1 MAFFNNSADLAAT
14 TNTTLRTVTTGQT
27 ASYTVRFV
35 NRTVSPINIRFAIA
49 AATGTPTSAE
59 WVGAYD
65 VPIPPASI
73 PYEITGL
80 TATSAKN
87 IVAYAS
93 AAGISVGIHGFEE

>member
-27 ASYTVRFV
+27 ASYTVSFA
-35 NRTVSPINIRFAIA
+35 NRTASAINIRFAHA
-49 AATGTPTSAE
+49 AATGTPALAE
-59 WVGAYD
+59 WKAYD
-65 VPIPPASI
+65 VSIPPASI

-80 TATSAKN
+80 IATSAKN

-93 AAGISVGIHGFEE
+93 AVGISVNVYGLEE